1 MILGIQKDGYPVLMP
16 SAYLKIQKGDV
27 LWVMGSN
34 NNVGRL
40 ASYSLGAEEEPE
52 IIS

>member
-1 MILGIQKDGYPVLMP
+1 M
-16 SAYLKIQKGDV
+16 
-27 LWVMGSN
+27 LWVMCSN